1 MSTIEKLN
9 EILEKRKKDD
19 PKKSYTSF
27 LLKEGAEMCCKKLG
41 EESVELIIATLGN
54 NKEEMKNEAADLIYH
69 LLVLL
74 KSKNVDIDET
84 YKYKLLNN
92 SLIEMGGECQK
103 YYKHSISKITGE
115 KASKT
120 KPRISI
126 TIRAFT

>member
-74 KSKNVDIDET
+74 KSKNVEFKDVINVLE
-84 YKYKLLNN
+84 KRMNV
-92 SLIEMGGECQK
+92 SGIE
-103 YYKHSISKITGE
+103 E
-115 KASKT
+115 KKNRSG
-120 KPRISI
+120 
-126 TIRAFT
+126 